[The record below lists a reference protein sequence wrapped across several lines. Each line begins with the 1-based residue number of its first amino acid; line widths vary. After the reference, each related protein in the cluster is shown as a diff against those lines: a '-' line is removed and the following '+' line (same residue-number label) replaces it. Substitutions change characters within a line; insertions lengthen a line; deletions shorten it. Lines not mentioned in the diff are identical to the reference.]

1 MNCRDAVIRLHAYL
15 GRALNAV
22 EIQEVEHHLKA
33 CPSCEDHFEF
43 EGVVLYHVR
52 TKAREECCPDG
63 LKQRLLNA
71 IRAGSH

>member
-15 GRALNAV
+15 GRALTAV
-22 EIQEVEHHLKA
+22 EIQEVEYHLKA

-43 EGVVLYHVR
+43 EGVVLYHLR
-52 TKAREECCPDG
+52 AKAREECCPDA

-71 IRAGSH
+71 IRSGSR